1 MLFSILVKR
10 DLMFHLNVEMGRKRV
25 AHWGTRGGGY
35 LLVAVRLLFVGI
47 NAYRIY
53 PVAMRCLHVDTR
65 VRVAR
70 SLTLYR
76 NFMHF
81 GPDEYGFVAVAPRR
95 VVVDLCGRFVSPIDR
110 AVHPRIAEKCTG
122 RETDKDKR
130 SVSLEKFD
138 SASRYSTS
146 DSGIS
151 CRSDMSQNLQAFR

>member
-1 MLFSILVKR
+1 
-10 DLMFHLNVEMGRKRV
+10 MFHLIVEMRRKRV
-25 AHWGTRGGGY
+25 AHWDTRGGGGRY

-110 AVHPRIAEKCTG
+110 AVHPRIAEKWE
-122 RETDKDKR
+122 RMDKGGR
-130 SVSLEKFD
+130 SVSPK
-138 SASRYSTS
+138 
-146 DSGIS
+146 I
-151 CRSDMSQNLQAFR
+151 